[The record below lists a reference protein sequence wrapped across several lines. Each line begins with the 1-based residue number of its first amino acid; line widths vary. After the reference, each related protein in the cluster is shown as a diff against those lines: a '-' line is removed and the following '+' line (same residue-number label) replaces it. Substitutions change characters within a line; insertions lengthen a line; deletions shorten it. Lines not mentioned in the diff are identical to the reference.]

1 MPVPVLELLSGVPG
15 LDRVMPLKS
24 ALAAVAAVACG
35 WCSWPA
41 NSAKGL
47 GRGLG
52 GVTSQLLS
60 VWAEASLGVVRA
72 EFRAA
77 ALLGCWFARSCARCL

>member
-15 LDRVMPLKS
+15 LDRIMLLKS
-24 ALAAVAAVACG
+24 AAAVAAVAGG

-60 VWAEASLGVVRA
+60 V
-72 EFRAA
+72 
-77 ALLGCWFARSCARCL
+77 